1 MQNGENNPA
10 PEDGKDQPE
19 AMPVDPTAKDL
30 WAFAAKKQSKSESIN
45 YKYLTNRFFV
55 AA

>member
-10 PEDGKDQPE
+10 PEDGNAPE
-19 AMPVDPTAKDL
+19 AKPVDPTAKDL
-30 WAFAAKKQSKSESIN
+30 WAFAAKKQSKGESIN
-45 YKYLTNRFFV
+45 NKYLTNRFFV